1 MFQNQ
6 EISKY
11 LAIMQM
17 KPMDNIQQIADA
29 VQKRSITSCPG
40 ERQAR

>member
-29 VQKRSITSCPG
+29 VQKRSITNSSG
-40 ERQAR
+40 ERPAK